1 MNSQALNDT
10 TAIRDNDRL
19 RKAAEMRYPLYY
31 QFLKDW
37 ETIGYKTITCHDIAA
52 ELGLK
57 ASQVLDDLESIGII
71 HSPRIGYILCN
82 VVYEL
87 EVFFG
92 WNKLNDGI
100 IVGAGSIGSALLGY
114 GKFELCGLKIVAAFD
129 LDHSKVG
136 TLIHGKEVHSLEEMT
151 DFVQQKHISIG
162 AITVPAAE
170 AQTVTDALVQS
181 GIRAIWNFSPV
192 HLEVPEHIIVQNQD
206 LYSSLAALSKKL
218 NAAVPE

>member
-71 HSPRIGYILCN
+71 HSPRIGSILCN

-100 IVGAGSIGSALLGY
+100 
-114 GKFELCGLKIVAAFD
+114 
-129 LDHSKVG
+129 
-136 TLIHGKEVHSLEEMT
+136 
-151 DFVQQKHISIG
+151 
-162 AITVPAAE
+162 
-170 AQTVTDALVQS
+170 
-181 GIRAIWNFSPV
+181 RAIWNFSPV
-192 HLEVPEHIIVQNQD
+192 HLEVPEHILVQNQD